1 MNMMFCARLV
11 VVALLGVIAGC
22 IGAAVSQ
29 NLEAPAVDVA
39 DAQPS
44 PMPSAKAPATAWAKG
59 SAKAPAPAATTAS
72 AFASAWGSGRPMI
85 AAALP
90 PFPANSAAPRWQQ
103 YCVETY
109 AHDLNMTLKRYG
121 EAGWEYVGGDSY
133 RPCFKRPAP

>member
-1 MNMMFCARLV
+1 
-11 VVALLGVIAGC
+11 
-22 IGAAVSQ
+22 
-29 NLEAPAVDVA
+29 
-39 DAQPS
+39 
-44 PMPSAKAPATAWAKG
+44 
-59 SAKAPAPAATTAS
+59 
-72 AFASAWGSGRPMI
+72 MI